1 MTLDMN
7 AKILMQRFLY
17 KDFDFSLVQKRLKW
31 N

>member
-7 AKILMQRFLY
+7 AKILTQRFLY